1 MKAARPAGS
10 RRCRKATA
18 TLDETHPRH
27 RSREAALQML
37 YQWELTQLDP
47 DEVARTYW
55 PVHGPDPPLS
65 ERGRA
70 FAEALLKGTVAEVGT
85 IDPLVAAAAAN
96 WRLERMAL
104 VDRLVLRLA
113 VYELLRQPD
122 TPPAVVINEALE
134 LARTFS
140 TDEAVG
146 FINGVLD
153 GVRKAIETR
162 ASADS

>member
-1 MKAARPAGS
+1 
-10 RRCRKATA
+10 
-18 TLDETHPRH
+18 
-27 RSREAALQML
+27 ML
-37 YQWELTQLDP
+37 YQWEVAHLDP
-47 DEVARTYW
+47 EEVARTYW
-55 PVHGPDPPLS
+55 PVYGPDPPLS

-70 FAEALLKGTVAEVGT
+70 FAETLLKGTIAEVGA
-85 IDPLVAAAAAN
+85 IDALVAAAADN

-113 VYELLRQPD
+113 VYELLREPD

-140 TDEAVG
+140 TDESVG

-153 GVRKAIETR
+153 GVRKKMEQEKL
-162 ASADS
+162 

>member
-1 MKAARPAGS
+1 
-10 RRCRKATA
+10 
-18 TLDETHPRH
+18 
-27 RSREAALQML
+27 ML
-37 YQWELTQLDP
+37 YQWEVAHVDP
-47 DEVARTYW
+47 AEVAKTYW
-55 PVHGPDPPLS
+55 LVHGPEPPLT

-70 FAEALLKGTVAEVGT
+70 FAETLVRGTATEVGA
-85 IDPLVAAAAAN
+85 IDPLIAAAADN

-113 VYELLRQPD
+113 VYELLHEPE

-140 TDEAVG
+140 TDESVG

-153 GVRKAIETR
+153 GIRKKMEEER
-162 ASADS
+162 Q